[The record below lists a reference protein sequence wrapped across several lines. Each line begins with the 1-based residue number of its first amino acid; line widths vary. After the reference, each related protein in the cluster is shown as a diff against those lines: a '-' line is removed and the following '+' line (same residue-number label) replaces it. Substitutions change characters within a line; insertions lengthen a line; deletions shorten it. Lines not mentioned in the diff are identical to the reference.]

1 MDFLSLLFAYATP
14 FVVVVVAALL
24 TVCFAGATLATPRLL
39 VYPYLG
45 VLFWVT
51 GNTYGRM
58 DAVASSL
65 YSRGSGVLYFPA
77 LLWLLFAAMLWSI
90 CSASFARYR
99 RPTCNLLPWYLGFVV
114 LLVAHMAVGLATGV
128 PLEETISPA
137 GFSNIIWMAAL
148 IITVL
153 YCFRSDEQFAE
164 FSKFIVIVGTARAV
178 FGLIRWVGFGGDPA
192 NAYQNRHGLD
202 LKLTF
207 FDINDS
213 LVCWLALAIA
223 AIQLFGGRQSH
234 SSFWRIVLWGAL
246 VSCLL
251 CIVLSFRR
259 TAWLGMLIAG
269 AFILL
274 QLPAK
279 TRGRALTLAGPA
291 VLTGILFSAWKR
303 LSQTKGAGGLEG
315 FFFDIQS
322 RAFGAESSRL
332 LELKL
337 VAADIFANPL
347 FGIGSWGRYA
357 GHELISWQ
365 TGEYGGTFVHSGVL
379 HVALKSGLIG
389 VALCLGLIVAV
400 AKQWKSVC
408 MTPYTHGKVLAI
420 AGISGALFAIPDLI
434 IGTPVPQVRTMQMIA
449 LCVALPYLVR
459 SAVVQSTPPPSSSAV
474 YGSATKR
481 LPT

>member
-1 MDFLSLLFAYATP
+1 MDTLSLLFAYATP
-14 FVVVVVAALL
+14 FLVVLIAALAA
-24 TVCFAGATLATPRLL
+24 VCYAGITLAAPRLL
-39 VYPYLG
+39 IYPYLG

-51 GNTYGRM
+51 GNSYGRM
-58 DAVASSL
+58 DAVAPSL

-77 LLWLLFAAMLWSI
+77 LLWLLLAAMLWSL
-90 CSASFARYR
+90 CSASFAKYR
-99 RPTCNLLPWYLGFVV
+99 RPSCNLLPWYLGFVV
-114 LLVAHMAVGLATGV
+114 LLVGHVAVGLATGI
-128 PLEETISPA
+128 PMEETVAPA
-137 GFSNIIWMAAL
+137 GFSNIVWTAVL
-148 IITVL
+148 ILAVL

-164 FSKFIVIVGTARAV
+164 LSRFIIVIGTARAI
-178 FGLIRWVGFGGDPA
+178 FGLVRWAGFGGDPA

-213 LVCWLALAIA
+213 LVCWLALGIA
-223 AIQLFGGRQSH
+223 AIQLFCGRQSH
-234 SSFWRIVLWGAL
+234 TSFWRIVLWCAI

-269 AFILL
+269 GFILF
-274 QLPAK
+274 QLPAI
-279 TRGRALTLAGPA
+279 TRLRVLSLAGPA
-291 VLTGILFSAWKR
+291 VLAGILFSAWKR

-322 RAFGAESSRL
+322 RAIGAESSRL

-337 VAADIFANPL
+337 VVADIFANPL
-347 FGIGSWGRYA
+347 FGIGSWGRYS
-357 GHELISWQ
+357 GHNLISWQ

-389 VALCLGLIVAV
+389 VVLCLGIIVALT
-400 AKQWKSVC
+400 KQWKQVSK
-408 MTPYTHGKVLAI
+408 TPYSQGKVLAI
-420 AGISGALFAIPDLI
+420 VGISGALFSIPDMI

-449 LCVALPYLVR
+449 LCIAMPYLIHGNLAK
-459 SAVVQSTPPPSSSAV
+459 SAAPSYANATP
-474 YGSATKR
+474 GNATKR
-481 LPT
+481 LAA